1 MDRFTWGF
9 AIGAVVLCVVALVSV
24 FVTRAAPAPDP
35 STPAGVVTGYVI
47 AVRDRDADRA
57 CALMAP
63 GAAVRIAP
71 YAPSSQSSQTPCD
84 SLRQDLTNMGRGS
97 QGARRVR
104 ILNTA
109 ETGETAR
116 VDVEITM
123 SSGPAIPLISGGS
136 NTQTLTFNLRRVNG
150 EWRIDAAPAV
160 YQIG

>member
-35 STPAGVVTGYVI
+35 STPAGVVTEYVI

-57 CALMAP
+57 CALLGP
-63 GAAVRIAP
+63 GAAVRNAP
-71 YAPSSQSSQTPCD
+71 PSQSSQGPCD
-84 SLRQDLTNMGRGS
+84 SLRQDLTNMGRGG
-97 QGARRVR
+97 QGTRRIR

-123 SSGPAIPLISGGS
+123 SSGPAIPLIDGGS
-136 NTQTLTFNLRRVNG
+136 YTQTLTFNLRRING
-150 EWRIDAAPAV
+150 EWRINAAPAV